1 METRG
6 PVPAPRG
13 GCQLALH
20 HDTLFVLGG
29 HSVLRDGP
37 GERDKVHNDV
47 HALDLKTLEVGIC
60 PAPPPAA
67 ACAEHAVRQHP
78 QPWCIASV
86 CRVHS
91 QVRDLHS
98 AAEW

>member
-20 HDTLFVLGG
+20 NDTLFVFGG
-29 HSVLRDGP
+29 HSVLRDGT

-47 HALDLKTLEVGIC
+47 HALDLKTLEVG
-60 PAPPPAA
+60 PALRPAA
-67 ACAEHAVRQHP
+67 ACAQRTVRQ
-78 QPWCIASV
+78 
-86 CRVHS
+86 
-91 QVRDLHS
+91 
-98 AAEW
+98 